1 MRPAEQLRFDDRAVV
16 VTGGGAGLGRQY
28 ALLLAARGA
37 SVVVADYGVS
47 LQGEGTSSAP
57 AESVAAEIA
66 AAGGA
71 AVACYASVSD
81 PVGATSMV
89 EAALDTFGRLDAVV
103 NNAGIVDHAWMDA
116 LDEDQVRRLLDNH
129 AIGTFLVTKAA
140 WPHLVASGAGRVV
153 NTVSESM
160 LGTTPKAISYAAA
173 KGAVFGLT
181 RGMAL
186 DGQRHGVRVNAVAPR
201 GTTRAHDPKV
211 LASVF
216 EQPEASFAEEFF
228 SAMRPELVA
237 PVVAYLAHDRCRLDG
252 EVLVAGAGQVRRL
265 VVGESAGIVV
275 PELTPEDVA
284 GQLAAILDVSVT
296 EPMPVGYSAR

>member
-1 MRPAEQLRFDDRAVV
+1 VSELRFDGRAVV
-16 VTGGGAGLGRQY
+16 VTGGGAGLGRHY

-37 SVVVADYGVS
+37 GVVIADYGVS
-47 LQGEGTSSAP
+47 LEGAGTSSEP
-57 AESVAAEIA
+57 AESVAAEIN

-81 PVGATSMV
+81 PAGAASMV
-89 EAALDTFGRLDAVV
+89 EAALDRFGRLDAVV
-103 NNAGIVDHAWMDA
+103 NNAGIVDHAWMDE
-116 LDEDQVRRLLDNH
+116 LDEAQVRRLLDNH

-140 WPHLVASGAGRVV
+140 WPHLVACDAGRVV

-160 LGTTPKAISYAAA
+160 LGNTPKAISYAAA

-186 DGQRHGVRVNAVAPR
+186 DGRRHGVHVNAIAPR

-216 EQPEASFAEEFF
+216 EQPEDSFAAEFF
-228 SAMRPELVA
+228 TAMRPELVA
-237 PVVAYLAHDRCRLDG
+237 PVVAYLAHQRCALDG

-265 VVGESAGIVV
+265 VVAETAGIVV
-275 PELTPEDVA
+275 PGLTPEDVA
-284 GQLAAILDVSVT
+284 GQLDAILDTTDT
-296 EPMPVGYSAR
+296 EPMPVGFSAR

>member
-1 MRPAEQLRFDDRAVV
+1 MTELRFDDRAVV
-16 VTGGGAGLGRQY
+16 VTGGGAGLGRHY

-37 SVVVADYGVS
+37 GVVIADYGVS
-47 LQGEGTSSAP
+47 LQGEGTSPGP
-57 AESVAAEIA
+57 AESVAAEIT
-66 AAGGA
+66 AAGGS

-81 PVGATSMV
+81 PAGATSMV

-103 NNAGIVDHAWMDA
+103 NNAGIVDHAWMDE
-116 LDEDQVRRLLDNH
+116 LDEAQVRRLLDNH

-140 WPHLVASGAGRVV
+140 WPHLVASDAGRVV

-160 LGTTPKAISYAAA
+160 LGNTPKAISYAAA

-186 DGQRHGVRVNAVAPR
+186 DGRRHGVHVNAIAPAV
-201 GTTRAHDPKV
+201 TTRAHDPKV

-216 EQPEASFAEEFF
+216 EQPEESFAREFF
-228 SAMRPELVA
+228 TAMRPELVA
-237 PVVAYLAHDRCRLDG
+237 PVVAYLAHQTCTLDG

-265 VVGESAGIVV
+265 VVGRPRASSCPSSPPRTSPRSSTRSSTPPSPRPCRSAY
-275 PELTPEDVA
+275 TA
-284 GQLAAILDVSVT
+284 C
-296 EPMPVGYSAR
+296 

>member
-1 MRPAEQLRFDDRAVV
+1 MSELRFDGRAVV
-16 VTGGGAGLGRQY
+16 VTGGGAGLGRHY

-37 SVVVADYGVS
+37 GVVIADYGVS
-47 LQGEGTSSAP
+47 LQGAGTSPGP
-57 AESVAAEIA
+57 AESVAAEIN

-81 PVGATSMV
+81 RAGATSMV

-103 NNAGIVDHAWMDA
+103 NNAGIVDHAWMDE
-116 LDEDQVRRLLDNH
+116 LDEAQVRRLLDNH
-129 AIGTFLVTKAA
+129 AIGTFQVTKAA
-140 WPHLVASGAGRVV
+140 WPHLVASDAGRVV

-160 LGTTPKAISYAAA
+160 LGNTPKAISYAAA

-186 DGQRHGVRVNAVAPR
+186 DGRRHGVHVNAVAPR

-216 EQPEASFAEEFF
+216 EQPEESFALEFF
-228 SAMRPELVA
+228 TAMRPALVA
-237 PVVAYLAHDRCRLDG
+237 PVVAFLAHQRCALDG

-265 VVGESAGIVV
+265 VVGETAGIVV

-284 GQLAAILDVSVT
+284 GQLDAILDTTVT
-296 EPMPVGYSAR
+296 ELTPVGFTAA